1 MILDKDL
8 KSSQDYN
15 EGQKAAA
22 HRVLVELV
30 NLFNEYRDDI
40 RIVGGWAPDLMFP
53 KEGHVGSVDV
63 DVLINH
69 IKLKDSGYLTM
80 SKILLRNG
88 YEEHPD
94 KYFSFTKRVQ
104 IDGINYDVDV
114 DILAGMYGGTQ
125 KKKRSQH
132 VQGVK
137 ALKATGG
144 DFAFEFDPQMIR
156 VEAERTDGALDVAR
170 VNVIAVVPYFVMK
183 TAAMGRGKAKDAYDL
198 YFLVKHY
205 HDGMDGLAKLF
216 EDYRESR
223 IILEMEEKLSEKFA
237 SPNHVGP
244 SDVADFLDLVDE
256 EEIAFTK
263 RDAYEHIQALIHR
276 LE

>member
-1 MILDKDL
+1 MIHDEDL

-40 RIVGGWAPDLMFP
+40 RIVGGWVPDLMFP
-53 KEGHVGSVDV
+53 EEGHVGSVDV

-94 KYFSFTKRVQ
+94 KSFSFIKRVQ
-104 IDGINYDVDV
+104 VDGIDYDVDV

-223 IILEMEEKLSEKFA
+223 IILEMKEKLSEKFA
-237 SPNHVGP
+237 SPNHAGP
-244 SDVADFLDLVDE
+244 ADVAAFLDLVDE
-256 EEIAFTK
+256 EEVALTK
-263 RDAYEHIQALIHR
+263 RDAYEQVQALIHR

>member
-40 RIVGGWAPDLMFP
+40 RIVGGWVPDLMFP
-53 KEGHVGSVDV
+53 EEGHVGSVDV

-94 KYFSFTKRVQ
+94 KSFSFIKRVQ
-104 IDGINYDVDV
+104 VDGIDYDVDV

-223 IILEMEEKLSEKFA
+223 IILEMKEKLSEKFA
-237 SPNHVGP
+237 SPNHAGP
-244 SDVADFLDLVDE
+244 ADVAAFLDLVDE
-256 EEIAFTK
+256 EEVALTK
-263 RDAYEHIQALIHR
+263 RDAYEQIQALIHR